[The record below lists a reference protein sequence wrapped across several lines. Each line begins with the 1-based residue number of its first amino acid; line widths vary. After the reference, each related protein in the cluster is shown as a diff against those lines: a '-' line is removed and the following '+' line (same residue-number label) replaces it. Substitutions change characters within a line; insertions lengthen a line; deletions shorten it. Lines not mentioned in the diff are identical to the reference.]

1 RRPRPHLLRRPDPH
15 RPLLPQPRRHDRRR
29 RAARQEVRR
38 LDAVGHERG
47 PGGRDVVRA
56 PGLLYRDPDPLAK
69 GPLRPAWPGRRRQPV
84 SRLGGRLLHP
94 RRDLGL
100 PDDRGHE
107 PRGLPEHLRPPRGGG
122 AGRGA
127 AERRRAERVG
137 DLEVLEERGGG
148 QRVRR
153 VRWRPPEGGDDGQP
167 RLQPALPPGPVPE
180 AHAGHRHRPQA
191 PHAPGHRQDHL
202 LLRLPGPDVP
212 AGPGG
217 PDELHHPR
225 HVHARR
231 PRPGH
236 RGHGRVGDGRD
247 SAHLRQAPSRLM
259 GEVSAGDKSERRAAL
274 AIGVPAARVAPR
286 WWRSIAV
293 RRFVFGYSLLTPDVL
308 YVGLLVGVP
317 FLFSLYLALSDASV
331 GAPIARFVGID
342 NLLAAVESS
351 TFRVALRNSLVFTLG
366 AGIAK
371 SVLGTTLAFLLMQR
385 FRGRKVVRALL
396 VMPFTIPI
404 AVSALG
410 WKWMLDSQFSVI
422 NWALGRFHLIGAY
435 GTDGWP
441 VWLGQPA

>member
-1 RRPRPHLLRRPDPH
+1 MIR
-15 RPLLPQPRRHDRRR
+15 
-29 RAARQEVRR
+29 
-38 LDAVGHERG
+38 
-47 PGGRDVVRA
+47 
-56 PGLLYRDPDPLAK
+56 
-69 GPLRPAWPGRRRQPV
+69 
-84 SRLGGRLLHP
+84 
-94 RRDLGL
+94 
-100 PDDRGHE
+100 
-107 PRGLPEHLRPPRGGG
+107 RPPRSTLFPYTTLF
-122 AGRGA
+122 RS
-127 AERRRAERVG
+127 
-137 DLEVLEERGGG
+137 
-148 QRVRR
+148 
-153 VRWRPPEGGDDGQP
+153 WRPPEGGDDGQP

-259 GEVSAGDKSERRAAL
+259 GEVSAGGKGERPAAL
-274 AIGVPAARVAPR
+274 AIGVPTARVAPR

-293 RRFVFGYSLLTPDVL
+293 RRFVFGYSLLTPAVL

-317 FLFSLYLALSDASV
+317 VLFSLYLALSDASV
-331 GAPIARFVGID
+331 GAPVARFGGID

-371 SVLGTTLAFLLMQR
+371 SILGTTLAVLLMQR

-396 VMPFTIPI
+396 AMPFTIPI
-404 AVSALG
+404 AVTALA

-422 NWALGRFHLIGAY
+422 NWALGRLHLIGAY

-441 VWLGQPA
+441 VWLGQPALALASVMFVNVWRSFPFRALVLMARLTSGPPEVIDAAKADGANFLQRLRQVIVPMIAPILLVGGLFDTVFTLSDISIVYLLTNGGPNGATEILPTAPPRVGIPAGARGPRGAGSLFLVPLLLPAMGPPL